1 MKKILFI
8 LAAAFL
14 VNQLN
19 AQELV
24 QLPEPDKNG
33 GEPLMK
39 CLNERKSSR
48 DYSEKA
54 LSQQQLSNLLWAAYG
69 YNRPEDEKR
78 TVPTSRNIQ
87 DIELYVFSG
96 EGVFLYD
103 AKAHGLKKI
112 LGEDQRKVTGKQPFV
127 KDAAIN
133 LVYVSDFD
141 KHSGNDAQ
149 GKKVTA
155 SVHCGFIGQNVYLYC
170 ASEGLSSVFRAWIDP
185 DKIAETLNLPGNK
198 HVMYSQTV
206 GLPKED

>member
-1 MKKILFI
+1 MKKILF
-8 LAAAFL
+8 LLVTAFL
-14 VNQLN
+14 VSQLN
-19 AQELV
+19 AQEV
-24 QLPEPDKNG
+24 IQLPTPDKSG

-87 DIELYVFSG
+87 DIELYVFSAK
-96 EGVFLYD
+96 GVFVYN
-103 AKAHGLKKI
+103 AKAHELKKI
-112 LGEDQRKVTGKQPFV
+112 SGEDQRGVTGKQPFV

-141 KHSGNDAQ
+141 KHSGNDDQ
-149 GKKVTA
+149 VKKVTA
-155 SVHCGFIGQNVYLYC
+155 SVHCGFMGQNVYLYC

-185 DKIAETLNLPGNK
+185 DEIAEALNLPKNK

-206 GLPKED
+206 GFPK

>member
-1 MKKILFI
+1 MKKFLFL

-24 QLPEPDKNG
+24 QLPKPDKNG

-39 CLNERKSSR
+39 CLNERKSLR
-48 DYSEKA
+48 DYSEQM
-54 LSQQQLSNLLWAAYG
+54 LSEQQMSNLLWAAYG

-87 DIELYVFSG
+87 DIELYVFSSK
-96 EGVFLYD
+96 GVFRYD
-103 AKAHGLKKI
+103 AKAHALKK
-112 LGEDQRKVTGKQPFV
+112 LSGEDKRAVTGKQPFV
-127 KDAAIN
+127 KDAALN

-141 KHSGNDAQ
+141 KHSGNDEQ
-149 GKKVTA
+149 VKKVTA

-170 ASEGLSSVFRAWIDP
+170 
-185 DKIAETLNLPGNK
+185 
-198 HVMYSQTV
+198 
-206 GLPKED
+206 